1 MDQSIRYEMYD
12 KFINAIWYL
21 AEKVNAQIINGLL
34 LTAALHVNMSILMI

>member
-21 AEKVNAQIINGLL
+21 AEKVK
-34 LTAALHVNMSILMI
+34 ALHVNMSILMI